1 MKKFIK
7 FESRF
12 PDYSVD
18 RYFITETRLILLNIT
33 NLEKIDTQKMYKIY
47 DNWPKIAKTYFE
59 KNVKKIEISEINQI
73 IFAGMG
79 GSGVIGDV
87 FSAILS
93 KTNIHVS
100 VVKGYHLP
108 KTVDSNT
115 LVVAISISG
124 NTDETLR
131 FLESAKKHHDC
142 KLIVFTAGG
151 RMEQFCLEKEIE
163 FRKIEKYHSPRAS
176 FPSFLY
182 SILNIL
188 SPIIPIKN
196 EDVYESIKNLEEIK
210 KEISSENIS
219 KNNPSLL
226 LAEWITD
233 IPLIYYPWGLE
244 SSAIRFKNSL
254 QENAKTHVI
263 IEDVV
268 ESCHNGI
275 VAWEKKSNVQP
286 IMLRGTDDHIKTKEK
301 YEILSTYFQENNID
315 FKEIYSV
322 KGSILSKIISLIYL
336 LDYAAIYKSIMDEID
351 PSPVKSIEYI
361 KNKIKLD

>member
-1 MKKFIK
+1 M
-7 FESRF
+7 
-12 PDYSVD
+12 
-18 RYFITETRLILLNIT
+18 NIT
-33 NLEKIDTQKMYKIY
+33 DLEKIDSEKMYKIY
-47 DNWPKIAKTYFE
+47 DDWPKIAKTYFE
-59 KNVKKIEISEINQI
+59 KEVKKIEISKINQI
-73 IFAGMG
+73 VFAGMG

-93 KTNIHVS
+93 KVDIHVS

-108 KTVDSNT
+108 KTVNSNT
-115 LVVAISISG
+115 LVVVISISG

-131 FLESAKKHHDC
+131 FLESAKKQQDC

-151 RMEQFCLEKEIE
+151 KMEQFCINEKIE
-163 FRKIEKYHSPRAS
+163 FRKINKYHSPRAS

-188 SPIIPIKN
+188 SPVIPIKN
-196 EDVYESIKNLEEIK
+196 EDVYESIKNLERLK

-219 KNNPSLL
+219 ENNPSLI
-226 LAEWITD
+226 LAKWITN

-244 SSAIRFKNSL
+244 ASAIRFKNSL
-254 QENAKTHVI
+254 QENAKMHVI
-263 IEDVV
+263 VEDVV
-268 ESCHNGI
+268 ESCHNGV

-301 YEILSTYFQENNID
+301 YQILTKYFQENNIE

-322 KGSILSKIISLIYL
+322 KGSILSKIINLIYL
-336 LDYAAIYKSIMDEID
+336 LDYAAIYKSVIDGTD

-361 KNKIKLD
+361 KKRVKN

>member
-1 MKKFIK
+1 M
-7 FESRF
+7 
-12 PDYSVD
+12 
-18 RYFITETRLILLNIT
+18 NIT
-33 NLEKIDTQKMYKIY
+33 DLEKIDSEKMYKIY
-47 DNWPKIAKTYFE
+47 DDWPKIAKTYFE
-59 KNVKKIEISEINQI
+59 KEVKKIEISKINQI
-73 IFAGMG
+73 VFAGMG

-115 LVVAISISG
+115 LVVVISISG

-131 FLESAKKHHDC
+131 FLESAKKQQDC

-151 RMEQFCLEKEIE
+151 KMEQFCTNEKIE
-163 FRKIEKYHSPRAS
+163 FRKINKYHSPRAS

-188 SPIIPIKN
+188 SPVIPIKN
-196 EDVYESIKNLEEIK
+196 EDVYESIKNLERLK

-219 KNNPSLL
+219 ENNPSLI
-226 LAEWITD
+226 LAKWITN

-244 SSAIRFKNSL
+244 ASAIRFKNSL

-263 IEDVV
+263 TEDVV
-268 ESCHNGI
+268 ESCHNGV

-301 YEILSTYFQENNID
+301 YQILTKYFQENNIE

-322 KGSILSKIISLIYL
+322 KGSILSKIINLIYL
-336 LDYAAIYKSIMDEID
+336 LDYAAIYKSVIDGTD

-361 KNKIKLD
+361 KKRVKN

>member
-1 MKKFIK
+1 
-7 FESRF
+7 
-12 PDYSVD
+12 
-18 RYFITETRLILLNIT
+18 
-33 NLEKIDTQKMYKIY
+33 MYKVY
-47 DNWPKIAKTYFE
+47 DNWPEIAKKYFE
-59 KNVKKIEISEINQI
+59 KEVKKVEVSKINQI
-73 IFAGMG
+73 VFAGMG

-115 LVVAISISG
+115 LVVVISISG

-142 KLIVFTAGG
+142 KLIIFTAGG
-151 RMEQFCLEKEIE
+151 KMEQFCINEKIE

-182 SILNIL
+182 SILNVL
-188 SPIIPIKN
+188 SPVIPIKN
-196 EDVYESIKNLEEIK
+196 EDVYESINNLKCIK

-219 KNNPSLL
+219 KDNLSLNI
-226 LAEWITD
+226 AKWITG

-244 SSAIRFKNSL
+244 AAAIRFKNSL
-254 QENAKTHVI
+254 QENAKMHVI

-275 VAWEKKSNVQP
+275 VAWEKKSNVQA
-286 IMLRGTDDHIKTKEK
+286 IMLKGTDDHVKTKEK
-301 YEILSTYFQENNID
+301 YQILTKYFQENNIN

-322 KGSILSKIISLIYL
+322 KGGILSKIISLIYL
-336 LDYAAIYKSIMDEID
+336 LDYAAIYKSVIDEIN

-361 KNKIKLD
+361 KKRIQTN

>member
-1 MKKFIK
+1 ML
-7 FESRF
+7 
-12 PDYSVD
+12 D
-18 RYFITETRLILLNIT
+18 ITD
-33 NLEKIDTQKMYKIY
+33 LEKIDTEKMYRVY
-47 DNWPKIAKTYFE
+47 DNWPEIAKKYFE
-59 KNVKKIEISEINQI
+59 KEVKKVEVSKINQI
-73 IFAGMG
+73 VFAGMG

-115 LVVAISISG
+115 LVVVISISG

-142 KLIVFTAGG
+142 KLIIFTAGG
-151 RMEQFCLEKEIE
+151 KMEQFCINEKIE

-188 SPIIPIKN
+188 SPVIPIKN
-196 EDVYESIKNLEEIK
+196 EDIYESINNLEYIK

-219 KNNPSLL
+219 KDNPSLNI
-226 LAEWITD
+226 AKWITG

-244 SSAIRFKNSL
+244 ATAIRFKNSL
-254 QENAKTHVI
+254 QENAKMHVI

-286 IMLRGTDDHIKTKEK
+286 IMLKGTDDHVKTKEK
-301 YEILSTYFQENNID
+301 YQILTKYFQENNIN

-322 KGSILSKIISLIYL
+322 KGGILSKIISLIYL
-336 LDYAAIYKSIMDEID
+336 LDYAAIYKSVIDEID

-361 KNKIKLD
+361 KKRIQTN

>member
-1 MKKFIK
+1 
-7 FESRF
+7 
-12 PDYSVD
+12 
-18 RYFITETRLILLNIT
+18 
-33 NLEKIDTQKMYKIY
+33 MYKIY
-47 DNWPKIAKTYFE
+47 DDWPKIAKKYFE
-59 KNVKKIEISEINQI
+59 KEAKKIEISKINQI
-73 IFAGMG
+73 VFAGMG

-93 KTNIHVS
+93 KIDIHVS

-108 KTVDSNT
+108 KTVNSNT
-115 LVVAISISG
+115 LVVVISISG

-131 FLESAKKHHDC
+131 FLESAKKHQDC

-151 RMEQFCLEKEIE
+151 KMEQFCINEKIE
-163 FRKIEKYHSPRAS
+163 LRKINKYHSPRAS

-188 SPIIPIKN
+188 SPVIPIKN
-196 EDVYESIKNLEEIK
+196 EDVYESIKNLELLK

-219 KNNPSLL
+219 ENNPSLN
-226 LAEWITD
+226 LAKWIKN

-244 SSAIRFKNSL
+244 ASAIRFKNSL

-263 IEDVV
+263 TEDVV
-268 ESCHNGI
+268 ESCHNGV

-286 IMLRGTDDHIKTKEK
+286 IMLRGNDDYVKTKEK
-301 YEILSTYFQENNID
+301 YQILTKYFQENNIE

-322 KGSILSKIISLIYL
+322 KGSILSKIINLIYL
-336 LDYAAIYKSIMDEID
+336 LDYAAIYKSVIDETN

-361 KNKIKLD
+361 KKRVKN

>member
-1 MKKFIK
+1 MNIK
-7 FESRF
+7 
-12 PDYSVD
+12 
-18 RYFITETRLILLNIT
+18 
-33 NLEKIDTQKMYKIY
+33 NLEQIDTEKMYKIY
-47 DNWPKIAKTYFE
+47 DDWPNIARTYFE
-59 KNVKKIEISEINQI
+59 KEVKKMEVSRINQI
-73 IFAGMG
+73 VFAGMG
-79 GSGVIGDV
+79 GSGVVGDV

-108 KTVDSNT
+108 KTADSNT
-115 LVVAISISG
+115 LVVVISISG

-131 FLESAKKHHDC
+131 FLESANEHHDC

-151 RMEQFCLEKEIE
+151 KMEQFCINKKIE

-188 SPIIPIKN
+188 SLIIPVKKN
-196 EDVYESIKNLEEIK
+196 DIYESINSLEKIK
-210 KEISSENIS
+210 KQISSENIS
-219 KNNPSLL
+219 KNNPSLA
-226 LAEWITD
+226 LAEWIKE
-233 IPLIYYPWGLE
+233 IPLIYYPWGLQ

-254 QENAKTHVI
+254 QENAKIHVI

-268 ESCHNGI
+268 ESCHNGV

-286 IMLRGTDDHIKTKEK
+286 IMIKGDDDHIKTKEK
-301 YEILSTYFQENNID
+301 YQILSTYFKENSID
-315 FKEIYSV
+315 FKEINSV

-336 LDYAAIYKSIMDEID
+336 LDYAAIYKAIIDEID

-361 KNKIKLD
+361 KKKIKEY

>member
-1 MKKFIK
+1 M
-7 FESRF
+7 
-12 PDYSVD
+12 
-18 RYFITETRLILLNIT
+18 LNIR
-33 NLEKIDTQKMYKIY
+33 NLEQIDTEKMYKIY
-47 DNWPKIAKTYFE
+47 DDWPDIARTYFE
-59 KNVKKIEISEINQI
+59 KEVKKIKFSKINQI
-73 IFAGMG
+73 VFAGMG
-79 GSGVIGDV
+79 GSGVMGDV

-115 LVVAISISG
+115 LVVVISISG

-142 KLIVFTAGG
+142 KLIGFTAGG
-151 RMEQFCLEKEIE
+151 KMEQFCINEKIE

-196 EDVYESIKNLEEIK
+196 DDVYESISNLECIK

-219 KNNPSLL
+219 KSNPALSL
-226 LAEWITD
+226 AKQIKG

-244 SSAIRFKNSL
+244 ASAIRFKNSL
-254 QENAKTHVI
+254 QENAKMHVI
-263 IEDVV
+263 IEDIV

-275 VAWEKKSNVQP
+275 VAWEKKSHVQP
-286 IMLRGTDDHIKTKEK
+286 ILLKGADDYVKTKEK
-301 YEILSTYFQENNID
+301 YQILIKYFQENKI
-315 FKEIYSV
+315 KYIEINSIE
-322 KGSILSKIISLIYL
+322 GSILSKIISLIYL
-336 LDYAAIYKSIMDEID
+336 LDYAAIYKSMIDEVD
-351 PSPVKSIEYI
+351 PTPVKSIEYVKKRI
-361 KNKIKLD
+361 ETN